1 LSGQPFSQCLS
12 TAAICMITWARTVT
26 RSRARTETNMR
37 NTIATAVVAVAV
49 APALAGQAQA
59 PLWVGAWELDPAQ
72 SEYRAGPAAARET
85 MTIVPYVGAYKI
97 AINRTDLG
105 GRTAQTEAIARFDG
119 TDVLAIGFRVPT
131 TRAFTTVDDRTF
143 EIADK
148 VNGLVTLRRRAA
160 VSADGRTLTLTEH
173 GVDEGGQNVDA
184 VLRFV
189 RGAGGIGPGTGSGI
203 ASPPLAGVVRVGSP
217 GVTIPRVLKEVKP
230 QYLSDAMRAKIQGS
244 VVLECVV
251 QTDGTVGDVRVI
263 RSLDA
268 TYGLDQEAIRTA
280 KQWKFAPGTRNGE
293 PVPVMVSIEL
303 TFTLGKY

>member
-1 LSGQPFSQCLS
+1 
-12 TAAICMITWARTVT
+12 
-26 RSRARTETNMR
+26 MR
-37 NTIATAVVAVAV
+37 NAIATTLVVVVIAVV
-49 APALAGQAQA
+49 LAGQAQA
-59 PLWVGAWELDPAQ
+59 PPWVGTWELDPVQ
-72 SEYRAGPAAARET
+72 SEYHAGPAAARET

-160 VSADGRTLTLTEH
+160 VSTDGRTLTLTEH

-189 RGAGGIGPGTGSGI
+189 RGGALGIGAGTVSGI

-217 GVTIPRVLKEVKP
+217 GVTIPRILKEARP
-230 QYLSDAMRAKIQGS
+230 QYTSDAMRAKIQGS

-263 RSLDA
+263 RSLDT
-268 TYGLDQEAIRTA
+268 TYGLDQEAIKAA

-303 TFTLGKY
+303 TFTLGKD

>member
-1 LSGQPFSQCLS
+1 
-12 TAAICMITWARTVT
+12 MVT
-26 RSRARTETNMR
+26 RSTARTEANMR
-37 NTIATAVVAVAV
+37 GVIATAVVAAV
-49 APALAGQAQA
+49 SAAALAGQAQA
-59 PLWVGAWELDPAQ
+59 PPWIGAWELDPAQ

-85 MTIVPYVGAYKI
+85 ITITPYIGAYKI

-105 GRTAQTEAIARFDG
+105 GRTAQTEAIAKFDG
-119 TDVLAIGFRVPT
+119 IDVLAIGLRVPT
-131 TRAFTTVDDRTF
+131 MRAFTIVDDRTF
-143 EIADK
+143 DMADK
-148 VNGLVTLRRRAA
+148 INGLVTLRRRGA
-160 VSADGRTLTLTEH
+160 VSVDGRTLTLTEH

-189 RGAGGIGPGTGSGI
+189 RGGASGIGPGTGSGI
-203 ASPPLAGVVRVGSP
+203 ASPPLAGVVRPGN
-217 GVTIPRVLKEVKP
+217 GVTLPRIIREVKP
-230 QYLSDAMRAKIQGS
+230 QYTAEAMRAKIQGR

-268 TYGLDQEAIRTA
+268 TYGLDDEAIKAA

-303 TFTLGKY
+303 TFTLGKD

>member
-1 LSGQPFSQCLS
+1 
-12 TAAICMITWARTVT
+12 
-26 RSRARTETNMR
+26 
-37 NTIATAVVAVAV
+37 
-49 APALAGQAQA
+49 
-59 PLWVGAWELDPAQ
+59 WVGAWELDPAQ

-85 MTIVPYVGAYKI
+85 MTIVPYIGAYKI

-131 TRAFTTVDDRTF
+131 TRAFTAVDDRTF

-189 RGAGGIGPGTGSGI
+189 RGSAGGISPGTGSGN
-203 ASPPLAGVVRVGSP
+203 ASPPPPGAVPPGN
-217 GVTIPRVLKEVKP
+217 GVTIPRLLKDVKP
-230 QYLSDAMRAKIQGS
+230 QYTADAMRAKIQGS
-244 VVLECVV
+244 VVVECVV
-251 QTDGTVGDVRVI
+251 
-263 RSLDA
+263 
-268 TYGLDQEAIRTA
+268 
-280 KQWKFAPGTRNGE
+280 N
-293 PVPVMVSIEL
+293 
-303 TFTLGKY
+303 